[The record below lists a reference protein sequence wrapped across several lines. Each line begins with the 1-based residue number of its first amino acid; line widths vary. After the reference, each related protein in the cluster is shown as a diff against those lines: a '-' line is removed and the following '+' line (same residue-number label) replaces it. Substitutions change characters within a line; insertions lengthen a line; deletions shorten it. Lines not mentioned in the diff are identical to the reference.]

1 MKYAGATRAKSA
13 WPEKN
18 EIGQVATT
26 AKAALTGGRSNS
38 ANHEQKTQAS
48 RLIYVAGI
56 LVFFRFTVYEKNANP
71 ILPISNT
78 ISMMTTRLPIL
89 NNQSFTMPLALH
101 KPRRIPP
108 GSG

>member
-89 NNQSFTMPLALH
+89 NNQSFTMPFALH
-101 KPRRIPP
+101 KPRRMPP